1 MTFEEEARDLQ
12 APWVADNI
20 ERAQRRAARL
30 RERMQEVRRGMIAGT
45 YRNWHA
51 ARCLQCLSA
60 VLACD
65 PATVCASAHCH
76 ELWFR

>member
-1 MTFEEEARDLQ
+1 MTFEEQARDLQ
-12 APWVADNI
+12 ARWVEEDA
-20 ERAQRRAARL
+20 ERARRKQERL
-30 RERMQEVRRGMIAGT
+30 QEKMQEVRRGMIAGT

-60 VLACD
+60 ILACD
-65 PATVCASAHCH
+65 PAMVCASAHCH